1 MFENRADAMDR
12 VVDGNMSLL
21 DGPTTCNWLE
31 VAALLRRRP
40 GERIARLGFA
50 RQSRKYGRCV
60 MPTWRAEYFDSAKD
74 EVPSRIEIIE
84 AEYEADALVEA
95 RSKMSSNCSR
105 AEVTRF
111 DPPRASVVSLLR
123 FLKASLPLQF

>member
-1 MFENRADAMDR
+1 MR
-12 VVDGNMSLL
+12 
-21 DGPTTCNWLE
+21 
-31 VAALLRRRP
+31 
-40 GERIARLGFA
+40 
-50 RQSRKYGRCV
+50 V
-60 MPTWRAEYFDSAKD
+60 MPAWRAEYFDSAKD

-123 FLKASLPLQF
+123 FPKASLPLQF

>member
-1 MFENRADAMDR
+1 
-12 VVDGNMSLL
+12 
-21 DGPTTCNWLE
+21 
-31 VAALLRRRP
+31 
-40 GERIARLGFA
+40 
-50 RQSRKYGRCV
+50 

-111 DPPRASVVSLLR
+111 DPPRALFHCFASLKRHCRCNFSSLLLSWVTDTHGR
-123 FLKASLPLQF
+123 

>member
-1 MFENRADAMDR
+1 MFHMDC
-12 VVDGNMSLL
+12 NMLLL
-21 DGPTTCNWLE
+21 DARQRATGWR

-40 GERIARLGFA
+40 VERIAGLGFA
-50 RQSRKYGRCV
+50 RQSRNMGGASCLR
-60 MPTWRAEYFDSAKD
+60 AKD

>member
-1 MFENRADAMDR
+1 M
-12 VVDGNMSLL
+12 DGNMSLL

-31 VAALLRRRP
+31 GCGVVTSATW
-40 GERIARLGFA
+40 ERIGFRA
-50 RQSRKYGRCV
+50 AVEKYGRCV
-60 MPTWRAEYFDSAKD
+60 MPAWRAEYFDSAKD
-74 EVPSRIEIIE
+74 EVPSRIEIID